1 MIGKTKEPNEMQ
13 KKDIAVIEEMY
24 ITQKKKI
31 LQAMAEHDEQMIRD
45 SVVKFNDETGEVKIN
60 DEVDLRDIISSKSES
75 DDSDEQMKDI
85 TGKDQRGGD
94 TMMEDALNN
103 DESAA
108 VMKQE
113 A

>member
-1 MIGKTKEPNEMQ
+1 M
-13 KKDIAVIEEMY
+13 D
-24 ITQKKKI
+24 
-31 LQAMAEHDEQMIRD
+31 EHDEQMIRD

-60 DEVDLRDIISSKSES
+60 DEVDLTDIISSKSES

-103 DESAA
+103 DEPVASNETRSLAKSAKA
-108 VMKQE
+108 IDTSHDKIN
-113 A
+113 